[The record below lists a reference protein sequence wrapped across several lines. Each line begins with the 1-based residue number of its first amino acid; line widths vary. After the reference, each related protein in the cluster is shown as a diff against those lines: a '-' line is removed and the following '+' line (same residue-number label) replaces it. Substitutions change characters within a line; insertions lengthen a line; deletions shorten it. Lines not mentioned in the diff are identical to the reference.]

1 MKLDSKQLLL
11 YAVTDRSWTK
21 NQSLYEQVEASL
33 KGGVTCVQLREKE
46 MNNEEFIKE
55 ALEIKDLCNK
65 YHVPFIINDNLDV
78 AIATKAFGIHVGQS
92 DICVNNIRELV
103 GNDMIIGVSAQTKE
117 QAILAEQQKADYI
130 GVGSIFTTTTK
141 LDADSVS
148 LETLKEIC
156 AATSIPVVA
165 IGGINKS
172 NIPLLVDTKIDGVA
186 LVSAIFASNDI
197 EKETNEL
204 LQLIKNIVK

>member
-117 QAILAEQQKADYI
+117 QAILAQQQKADYI